1 LCWCKE
7 KKEKEM
13 KKFKEFLENFD
24 VYLDKPKGWKKKK
37 TSEEEDYTS
46 LAADV
51 EQEENAN
58 EVRK

>member
-1 LCWCKE
+1 
-7 KKEKEM
+7 M

-58 EVRK
+58 EVIK

>member
-1 LCWCKE
+1 
-7 KKEKEM
+7 M

-24 VYLDKPKGWKKKK
+24 VYLDKPKVWKKKK